1 MADVSKISANSVEY
15 TIKDAT
21 ARSSISS
28 IQSDINTINGD
39 ITAIEGDVS
48 TLQGQ
53 MATAQG
59 NISTLQNTATGLQNQ
74 INLLQTESAN
84 GYCKLPDGTMMQW
97 GTTEVTSGSMSA
109 YANIY
114 VATVTVVFPQRF
126 VDGNYIITG
135 SSKFGTGAELA
146 FGQGATSATQASVRV
161 WDVAARVFSAS
172 DKLVVKWMAIGRWK

>member
-53 MATAQG
+53 MTTAQG

-84 GYCKLPDGTMMQW
+84 GYCKLPDGTMIQW
-97 GTTEVTSGSMSA
+97 GT
-109 YANIY
+109 
-114 VATVTVVFPQRF
+114 VTVSSPTITQIASSGVYYSTISLTFPIAF
-126 VDGNYIITG
+126 VSKNYCVSGN
-135 SSKFGTGAELA
+135 SKFSTGHQVP
-146 FGQGATSATQASVRV
+146 FGAIADT
-161 WDVAARVFSAS
+161 AAKAIVHIYDFYERSGN
-172 DKLVVKWMAIGRWK
+172 VVLSYTAVGRWK

>member
-84 GYCKLPDGTMMQW
+84 GYCKLPDGTMIQW
-97 GTTEVTSGSMSA
+97 GQASSFTLSNGILSATISMAQNFVGLNYS
-109 YANIY
+109 
-114 VATVTVVFPQRF
+114 VMLTPQRNGIAYVTTPF
-126 VDGNYIITG
+126 YEANANGNVERTVNSFAIAAKGTNTNITVNW
-135 SSKFGTGAELA
+135 F
-146 FGQGATSATQASVRV
+146 
-161 WDVAARVFSAS
+161 
-172 DKLVVKWMAIGRWK
+172 AIGRWK